1 MHCPRPERQWPCPAR
16 ILVQDD
22 EPKDPVSKH
31 DQYPN
36 YDAPRCAHMEL
47 AHSSIVDLDELPV
60 IPIPAG
66 RIVKRELYGGERF
79 GR

>member
-1 MHCPRPERQWPCPAR
+1 
-16 ILVQDD
+16 
-22 EPKDPVSKH
+22 
-31 DQYPN
+31 
-36 YDAPRCAHMEL
+36 MEL